1 MGNKLIKYYDSLV
14 IQHPLATLILVL
26 LVAFAMIAGLPNFK
40 IDASADSLTLEHD
53 DDLDYFRE
61 INQRYGSTDI
71 LVVTYRPKNQD
82 LFSDQSLQ
90 TLKALTAD
98 LGEIKGVTNVQS
110 LINVPLLFSPKIQI
124 SDLAKEPRTLLTP
137 GVNKAAAKKEFQT
150 SPIYRNLILG
160 PDGQTTG
167 IVATLSSD
175 PVYLDMVR
183 HRDALRAKRDK
194 EGLSAVEEA
203 ELERVS
209 KDFLDYRTKTAAES
223 YQRVQDIRALMTE
236 YEDKAE
242 LFLGGATMITA
253 DMVDYVAS
261 DMKVFG
267 AGILLFIVLALVVI
281 FRQLRWVVL
290 PLLSCALAVVIM
302 LGWLSWV
309 DWRLTVISSNFVA
322 VLLIIAMAVT
332 IHLVVRYRELHWHHP
347 DRPQQ
352 ELVRETVSVMAQPC
366 FYTVL
371 TTVVAFA
378 SLVVSDIRPVI
389 DFGWMMTIGLIVAF
403 VLVFL
408 VVPAGILVWGKKPV
422 KHRPTE
428 DAPHTLYFSRFTEN
442 HGGIVIAVSV
452 LVFIASAVGISRL
465 KVDNRF
471 IDYFHESTEIYQGL
485 SVIDANLGGTTP
497 FDIIIRRTE
506 SDSAPDSSEQ
516 VSNNADYGDQQDPFG
531 FEGPPA
537 ADSEEAPAAGSEKAP
552 AVAADDSSAY
562 EDPFAFEQAEEDP
575 FSDDPFGDAPYPDD
589 QGAETRE
596 IPDTYWFTRAGLEE
610 LEKLHNYLESL
621 PEIGKVNSLVT
632 AFEVANKLTG
642 HRMNNFE
649 LAVMRQSLSEENYNF
664 MIGPYLDAD
673 KQETRITMR
682 AVETASDLNRADL
695 LAQIHSFMQNDMG
708 YSKDEYRFS
717 GLMVLYNNML
727 QSLYKSQ
734 ILTLGAVFLG
744 IMLMFM
750 VLFRSLSISL
760 IAITPNLLAA
770 SAVLG
775 GMGLAGV
782 PLDMMTIT
790 IAAITVG
797 IGVDDTIHYIHRF
810 RTEFAEDRNY
820 LATMHR
826 AHGSI
831 GKAMYYTSIIIV
843 AGFSILALSNFIPS
857 IYFGILTG
865 VAMLVALLGALALL
879 PKLILIFKPFGPEL
893 EN

>member
-1 MGNKLIKYYDSLV
+1 MGNKLMKNYDRLV
-14 IQHPLATLILVL
+14 IQHPLATLIVVL

-71 LVVTYRPKNQD
+71 LVVTYRPKNLD

-90 TLKALTAD
+90 TLKALTTD
-98 LGEIKGVTNVQS
+98 LGGIKGVTNVQS

-124 SDLAKEPRTLLTP
+124 SDLATEPRTLLTP
-137 GVNKAAAKKEFQT
+137 GVDKDAAKKEFQT

-175 PVYLDMVR
+175 PVYLGMVR
-183 HRDALRAKRDK
+183 QRDALRAKQDT
-194 EGLSAVEEA
+194 EGLSPAEEVE
-203 ELERVS
+203 LDRVS
-209 KDFLDYRTKTAAES
+209 KEFLDYRTKTAAEN
-223 YQRVQDIRALMTE
+223 YQRVQDIRALMTA
-236 YEDKAE
+236 YDDRAE

-267 AGILLFIVLALVVI
+267 TGILLFIILALIVI

-302 LGWLSWV
+302 LGWLSWI

-347 DRPQQ
+347 EETQ
-352 ELVRETVSVMAQPC
+352 ENLVRQTVAAMAQPC

-408 VVPAGILVWGKKPV
+408 VIPAGILLWGKKPV
-422 KHRPTE
+422 RHRPTE
-428 DAPHTLYFSRFTEN
+428 DAPHTLYFSRFTER
-442 HGGIVIAVSV
+442 HGSTVIVIS
-452 LVFIASAVGISRL
+452 LVVFVASAVGISRL

-497 FDIIIRRTE
+497 FDIIIRKIDDEQPPVQPVQVGENTE
-506 SDSAPDSSEQ
+506 
-516 VSNNADYGDQQDPFG
+516 YGDREDPFG
-531 FEGPPA
+531 FENQGLA
-537 ADSEEAPAAGSEKAP
+537 SSEDSFVE
-552 AVAADDSSAY
+552 D
-562 EDPFAFEQAEEDP
+562 DPFAQERPFGQEDSTEESDP
-575 FSDDPFGDAPYPDD
+575 FSDDPFGDAPYPESDLKD
-589 QGAETRE
+589 TKT

-610 LEKLHNYLESL
+610 LEVLHNYLESL

-673 KQETRITMR
+673 ARESRITMR

-695 LAQIHSFMQNDMG
+695 LAQIDQFMQKEMG
-708 YSKDEYRFS
+708 YSTDEYRFS

-727 QSLYKSQ
+727 QSLYTSQ

-744 IMLMFM
+744 IMLMFL

-820 LATMHR
+820 VATMHR

-843 AGFSILALSNFIPS
+843 AGFSILSLSNFIPS

-879 PKLILIFKPFGPEL
+879 PKLILIFKPFGPEAKPA
-893 EN
+893 

>member
-1 MGNKLIKYYDSLV
+1 MGNKLMKSYDRLV

-71 LVVTYRPKNQD
+71 LVVTYRPKNLD

-90 TLKALTAD
+90 TLKALTTD
-98 LGEIKGVTNVQS
+98 LGDIKGVTNVQS

-137 GVNKAAAKKEFQT
+137 GVDKSAAKNEFQT

-194 EGLSAVEEA
+194 EGLSAAEEA
-203 ELERVS
+203 ELARVS
-209 KDFLDYRTKTAAES
+209 KEFLDYRTTTAAEN
-223 YQRVQDIRALMTE
+223 YQRVQDIRALMKE
-236 YEDKAE
+236 YDDRAE

-267 AGILLFIVLALVVI
+267 AGILLFIILALVII

-290 PLLSCALAVVIM
+290 PLLSCALSVVIM

-347 DRPQQ
+347 EKSQ
-352 ELVRETVSVMAQPC
+352 EQLVRETVAAMAQPC
-366 FYTVL
+366 LYTVL

-403 VLVFL
+403 ILVF
-408 VVPAGILVWGKKPV
+408 VVIPAGILLWGKKPV
-422 KHRPTE
+422 KHRPAE
-428 DAPHTLYFSRFTEN
+428 DTPHTLYFSRFTEN
-442 HGGIVIAVSV
+442 HGKAVIAVS
-452 LVFIASAVGISRL
+452 LVVFVASAIGISRL

-497 FDIIIRRTE
+497 FDIVIRRTE
-506 SDSAPDSSEQ
+506 GETATGSPETG
-516 VSNNADYGDQQDPFG
+516 NNADYGDQEDPFG
-531 FEGPPA
+531 FE
-537 ADSEEAPAAGSEKAP
+537 EAPE
-552 AVAADDSSAY
+552 VAT
-562 EDPFAFEQAEEDP
+562 EDAFAFDEAEQDP
-575 FSDDPFGDAPYPDD
+575 FSDDPFGETSYPEADLRP
-589 QGAETRE
+589 TRE

-610 LEKLHNYLESL
+610 LEKLHLYLESL

-649 LAVMRQSLSEENYNF
+649 LAVMRQSLSEENYGF
-664 MIGPYLDAD
+664 MIAPYLDAD
-673 KQETRITMR
+673 RQETRITMR

-695 LAQIHSFMQNDMG
+695 LAQIDQFMQNDMG

-744 IMLMFM
+744 IMLMFL

-810 RTEFAEDRNY
+810 RSEFSEDRNY

-831 GKAMYYTSIIIV
+831 GKAMYYTSIIII
-843 AGFSILALSNFIPS
+843 AGFSILSLSNFIPS

-865 VAMLVALLGALALL
+865 VAMVVALLGALALL
-879 PKLILIFKPFGPEL
+879 PKLILIFKPFGPEA
-893 EN
+893 EARP